1 MAIFNTNGTPFQ
13 SYGSLTQF
21 DPLSQ
26 DINLLNSYDE
36 EIIRIGGSPL
46 FYYEVFIQFQTMDKL
61 YLEDRGKLWSP
72 VPIQIYGYY
81 EPIEPQNP
89 STAFGIDGV
98 GDVMFECNHAAVLRA
113 IGHPPKRGSRIQT
126 PHLNEFWVV
135 VDVRLTQF
143 QLWSAFRLQ
152 IICERFQENIT
163 TGEGNIPVPKP
174 DITIT

>member
-13 SYGSLTQF
+13 PYGSLVQF
-21 DPLSQ
+21 DPLNPDHS
-26 DINLLNSYDE
+26 LLDSYDQ
-36 EIIRIGGSPL
+36 EIILIGGSPL
-46 FYYEVFIQFQTMDKL
+46 EYYEVFIQFQTMDKL

-72 VPIQIYGYY
+72 VPIQLYGYY

-98 GDVMFECNHAAVLRA
+98 GDVMFECNRAAVIQA

-126 PHLNEFWVV
+126 PHLNEFWVI

-143 QLWSAFRLQ
+143 QLWGAFRMQL
-152 IICERFQENIT
+152 ICERFQENIT

-174 DITIT
+174 QFTIT